1 MSGRRFAARNKV
13 ALVGYAHSAVQR
25 HAARPLGA
33 VTLETARAAIADAGL
48 TPADVDGV
56 VTSALFPTA
65 GSHAVQDGIS
75 SVPATWLAER
85 LDTVS
90 GHTAPSH
97 TAPSHTAP
105 SHTAARHVAG
115 FHGIGQIPGMVGMAV
130 NAVASGAAQ
139 TVVVYRALYNPPG
152 KYHAN
157 SMERA
162 AGPAQWTAPQGFFGP
177 LAMIGLPYNEYLQR
191 YGADRAAMA
200 SVVVEARKNGSRIP
214 WSYWYKRPLTEA
226 EYLAAPMISDP
237 VCRYDCDIPVDGVA
251 AFVLTSAERAADL
264 PHRPV
269 YVSGF
274 ASGLPATRRAPL
286 HWPLDD
292 IMDVGTETARR
303 LWEASGVGP
312 AEVDLP
318 QVYDGFSPFVYFW
331 LEALGLCP
339 RGEAHRF
346 VQNGGID
353 SDRPGALPV
362 LSGGGALG
370 NGRMHGIPQM
380 LECYLQLSGRAG
392 DRQRAGAT
400 VGVACHSSPH
410 YGGAVV
416 YTAEP
421 S

>member
-1 MSGRRFAARNKV
+1 MTGRGFTARGKV
-13 ALVGYAHSAVQR
+13 AVVGYAQSAIQR
-25 HAARPLGA
+25 HAGRPLGA
-33 VTLETARAAIADAGL
+33 ITLETARAAVADAGL
-48 TPADVDGV
+48 TCADIDGV

-65 GSHAVQDGIS
+65 GSHDVQDGVS

-85 LDTVS
+85 LRGAGAGAGGGGGDV
-90 GHTAPSH
+90 P
-97 TAPSHTAP
+97 
-105 SHTAARHVAG
+105 RYVAG

-130 NAVASGAAQ
+130 NAVASGAADN
-139 TVVVYRALYNPPG
+139 VLVYRALHNPPG

-157 SMERA
+157 TMERA

-177 LAMIGLPYNEYLQR
+177 LAMIGLPYTEYLQR
-191 YGADRAAMA
+191 YGARREAMA
-200 SVVVEARKNGSRIP
+200 AVLVEARKNGARIP
-214 WSYWYKRPLTEA
+214 WSYWYKRPLTAA

-269 YVSGF
+269 YVAGY
-274 ASGLPATRRAPL
+274 ASGLPATRRLPL

-292 IMDVGTETARR
+292 IMDVGAETARR
-303 LWEASGVGP
+303 LWESSGVGP
-312 AEVDLP
+312 DEVDLP
-318 QVYDGFSPFVYFW
+318 QLYDGFSPFVYFW
-331 LEALGLCP
+331 LEALGFCP

-346 VQNGGID
+346 VQDGRID
-353 SDRPGALPV
+353 SDRPDALPV

-392 DRQRAGAT
+392 DRQRVGAA
-400 VGVACHSSPH
+400 VGLACHSSPH

-421 S
+421 RR